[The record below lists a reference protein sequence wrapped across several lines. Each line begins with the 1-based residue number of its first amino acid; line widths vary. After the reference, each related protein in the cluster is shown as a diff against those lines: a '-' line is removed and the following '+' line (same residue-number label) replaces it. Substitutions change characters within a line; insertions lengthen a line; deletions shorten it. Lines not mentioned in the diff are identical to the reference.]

1 MGIWMLEPVADPD
14 DPRWQ
19 DRLQFQRVIVRA
31 QSPAFARFVA
41 TNLDTPKRPLQYGQQ
56 NAHLGSGFR
65 DEKLYRVAPYH
76 GDAYPEEGPDTVLEA
91 VPAASPGA
99 PAAT

>member
-41 TNLDTPKRPLQYGQQ
+41 RTLDTPERPLQYGQQ

-65 DEKLYRVAPYH
+65 DEKLYRVTPYH
-76 GDAYPEEGPDTVLEA
+76 GDTYPEEGPDTVLEA
-91 VPAASPGA
+91 VPAASSGA
-99 PAAT
+99 PAAG